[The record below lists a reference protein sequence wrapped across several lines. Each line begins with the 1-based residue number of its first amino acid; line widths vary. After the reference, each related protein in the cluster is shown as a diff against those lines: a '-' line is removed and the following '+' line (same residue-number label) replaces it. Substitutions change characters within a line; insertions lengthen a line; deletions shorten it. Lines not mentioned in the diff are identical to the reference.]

1 MKQVPRSFSGLE
13 SAWNA
18 DRQPSMQGSRAPSPF
33 ALPALRTSSC
43 FQPALLEIPP
53 PERHPAFETG
63 VSVLIATCPSR
74 SSTLCGLGLLASR
87 HRAERMYRVEHAEMS
102 SISDLEARCRQQAP
116 RLLLVD
122 IALLSQEGVGKL
134 DDLRRHFP
142 SIDWL
147 LGWEQPSAQGLDV
160 AIRIQAHGCVEW
172 GASAEQFARSLDAVL
187 AGTLGF
193 PGPVLQALYLSV
205 LRLAVAGGRLGSAA
219 ALPAVGLTAREDEV
233 LSLMNRDMSN
243 KQIAEQL
250 GISVNTVK
258 KHLAH
263 VFAKQGQHSRRWHL
277 ARPGLAGPPPERL
290 IPHLEPPPSPR
301 PAEKLELAAESD
313 VPRDAGYFKKVIG
326 GRFPRISYHLG
337 GAVDDNRLPQT
348 TAPEIVSRLACHA
361 AWPNVFST
369 VPLLKSVFEARG
381 K

>member
-1 MKQVPRSFSGLE
+1 M
-13 SAWNA
+13 
-18 DRQPSMQGSRAPSPF
+18 
-33 ALPALRTSSC
+33 
-43 FQPALLEIPP
+43 
-53 PERHPAFETG
+53 
-63 VSVLIATCPSR
+63 
-74 SSTLCGLGLLASR
+74 
-87 HRAERMYRVEHAEMS
+87 
-102 SISDLEARCRQQAP
+102 
-116 RLLLVD
+116 LVD

-142 SIDWL
+142 TIDWL
-147 LGWEQPSAQGLDV
+147 LGWEQPSTQGLDA

-187 AGTLGF
+187 AGTLAF
-193 PGPVLQALYLSV
+193 PGPVLQALYLSL
-205 LRLAVAGGRLGSAA
+205 LRLAVAGGRPGSGA

-277 ARPGLAGPPPERL
+277 ARPGFSGPLPERL
-290 IPHLEPPPSPR
+290 VPHLEPAFSPR
-301 PAEKLELAAESD
+301 PVEKLELVAESD
-313 VPRDAGYFKKVIG
+313 VPRDTGYFKKVIG

-337 GAVDDNRLPQT
+337 GAADDNGSPQAT
-348 TAPEIVSRLACHA
+348 VPEIVSRLACRA

-369 VPLLKSVFEARG
+369 VPLLKSVFETRG